1 MGVAEF
7 QHSTPPL
14 PALPAVIPM
23 NGAAAHPVPGPTGL
37 PVFPSPIYTNFSGN
51 EATQGGDS
59 RSPRDAAEGNYLQ
72 HPQQQHQQVPPNY
85 PVNYPPVMSGSTPHT
100 PVASSPGYQ
109 YVPPL
114 SVVPMHSNGASISWA
129 QHPQQL
135 PPPQLHHQQQQQQVG
150 NGYPYF
156 PTPSP
161 PLPQAIPL
169 AMGGA
174 VGFPPVN
181 PGEMPFQQFG
191 MYPGGLPP
199 PYLHHNGY
207 SVHQGHP
214 QAPPPFAYYPV
225 GPSPSSSPSHA
236 ASQGNNVHYSHPGYS
251 YSAPPVNDINH
262 VDYEQQQVYPNHQ
275 SMHQR
280 NYQHGGGR
288 GQVDH
293 NSNHSRANH
302 SGAFPRGPNP
312 NSPRR
317 SGEQHPKPN

>member
-1 MGVAEF
+1 MGVPEF

-14 PALPAVIPM
+14 PVLPPVMPM
-23 NGAAAHPVPGPTGL
+23 NGSAHPVPGPTGL

-59 RSPRDAAEGNYLQ
+59 LSPRSGRDTAEGNYFQ
-72 HPQQQHQQVPPNY
+72 HQQQQVPPNY
-85 PVNYPPVMSGSTPHT
+85 PGSYPPVMSNSAPHT
-100 PVASSPGYQ
+100 PVASGPGYQ

-114 SVVPMHSNGASISWA
+114 SVVPMHSHGASISWA

-135 PPPQLHHQQQQQQVG
+135 PPPHHQQHQQIG
-150 NGYPYF
+150 TGYPYF

-169 AMGGA
+169 AMVGA

-181 PGEMPFQQFG
+181 PGEMPYQQFG

-199 PYLHHNGY
+199 PYLPHNGY
-207 SVHQGHP
+207 NVNQGQQ
-214 QAPPPFAYYPV
+214 QAPPFAYYPM
-225 GPSPSSSPSHA
+225 GPSPSSSPSHS
-236 ASQGNNVHYSHPGYS
+236 ASQGNNVHYSNQGYS
-251 YSAPPVNDINH
+251 YSTPPVNGINH

-275 SMHQR
+275 PMPQR
-280 NYQHGGGR
+280 NYQHRGGGR

-293 NSNHSRANH
+293 TSNHSRANH
-302 SGAFPRGPNP
+302 TGAYPRGPNP

-317 SGEQHPKPN
+317 SGEQQQQPKIN